1 MASPSPPVPPVTSTF
16 IGFPPSHT
24 AHRGPIPYAGAMPS
38 LQPVQVLLLAAAALV
53 AGAVNAVAGGG
64 SLLSFPALLAV
75 GYPALTANVTNSVA
89 LTPGY
94 FGGTLGYRR
103 ELVGQRG
110 RILALGATSMV
121 GAVVGAALL
130 LVSSA
135 ALFERIVP
143 WLIFL
148 ACGLLAVQPR
158 LARLVRERRA
168 DSDGRPHPAGRTG
181 PDRHTA
187 ALFAAQF
194 LAAAY
199 GAYFGAG
206 VGIMMLAILGIFVAD
221 TLQRLNALKGLLSL
235 LVAVVAAIAFAL
247 LADVSWVAVGVMAA
261 ASLLG
266 GQLGVILARR
276 LNDRVLRWLVIAFG
290 VAVGVRLLLAG

>member
-1 MASPSPPVPPVTSTF
+1 VDPVTSLEPAQV
-16 IGFPPSHT
+16 GLL
-24 AHRGPIPYAGAMPS
+24 AGAA
-38 LQPVQVLLLAAAALV
+38 LL

-64 SLLSFPALLAV
+64 SLISFPALLAV

-103 ELVGQRG
+103 ELTGQR
-110 RILALGATSMV
+110 RRVVVLGAISAV

-135 ALFERIVP
+135 AVFERVVP

-148 ACGLLAVQPR
+148 ACGLLAAQTR
-158 LARLVRERRA
+158 LARLVRDRRA
-168 DSDGRPHPAGRTG
+168 APAAPDPVAPPDPAAPAAAGDPGHPG
-181 PDRHTA
+181 P
-187 ALFAAQF
+187 LFAAQF

-206 VGIMMLAILGIFVAD
+206 VGIMMLAILGIFLAD
-221 TLQRLNALKGLLSL
+221 DLQRLNALKGLLSFL
-235 LVAVVAAIAFAL
+235 ISVVAAVSFL
-247 LADVSWVAVGVMAA
+247 LFADVSLLAVAVMAV

-266 GQLGVILARR
+266 GQLGVLLARR
-276 LNDRVLRWLVIAFG
+276 LNDRALRWLVVAFG
-290 VAVGVRLLLAG
+290 VAVGLRLLLTG

>member
-1 MASPSPPVPPVTSTF
+1 MTSLEPAQ
-16 IGFPPSHT
+16 IG
-24 AHRGPIPYAGAMPS
+24 
-38 LQPVQVLLLAAAALV
+38 LLAGAALV

-64 SLLSFPALLAV
+64 SLISFPALLAV

-103 ELVGQRG
+103 ELTGQRG
-110 RILALGATSMV
+110 RILALGAISAV
-121 GAVVGAALL
+121 GAVVGAVLL
-130 LVSSA
+130 LISTA

-148 ACGLLAVQPR
+148 ACGLLAAQTR
-158 LARLVRERRA
+158 LARLVRDRRP
-168 DSDGRPHPAGRTG
+168 DGPAGADG
-181 PDRHTA
+181 HTA
-187 ALFAAQF
+187 PLFAAQF

-206 VGIMMLAILGIFVAD
+206 VGIMMLAILGIFLAD
-221 TLQRLNALKGLLSL
+221 NLQRLNALKGLLSFL
-235 LVAVVAAIAFAL
+235 ISVVAAVSFL
-247 LADVSWVAVGVMAA
+247 LFADVSLLAVAVMAV

-266 GQLGVILARR
+266 GQLGVLLARR
-276 LNDRVLRWLVIAFG
+276 LDDRTLRWLVIAFG
-290 VAVGVRLLLAG
+290 VSVGLRLLLA

>member
-1 MASPSPPVPPVTSTF
+1 MGVSQPD
-16 IGFPPSHT
+16 
-24 AHRGPIPYAGAMPS
+24 AGAMSS
-38 LQPVQVLLLAAAALV
+38 LEPAQVLLLAAAALV

-103 ELVGQRG
+103 ELGGQRG
-110 RILALGATSMV
+110 RILALGATSTV

-148 ACGLLAVQPR
+148 ACGLLAAQPR

-168 DSDGRPHPAGRTG
+168 GSDGRPDPAGRTG
-181 PDRHTA
+181 LDGHTA

-235 LVAVVAAIAFAL
+235 LVAVVAAIAFAVF
-247 LADVSWVAVGVMAA
+247 ADVSWVAVSVMAA
-261 ASLLG
+261 ASLIG
-266 GQLGVILARR
+266 GQLGVVLARR

-290 VAVGVRLLLAG
+290 VAVGVRLLLAA

>member
-1 MASPSPPVPPVTSTF
+1 MTSLEPAQ
-16 IGFPPSHT
+16 IG
-24 AHRGPIPYAGAMPS
+24 
-38 LQPVQVLLLAAAALV
+38 LLAGAALV

-64 SLLSFPALLAV
+64 SLISFPALLAV

-103 ELVGQRG
+103 ELTGQRG
-110 RILALGATSMV
+110 RILALGAISAV

-130 LVSSA
+130 LISSA

-148 ACGLLAVQPR
+148 ACGLLAAQTR
-158 LARLVRERRA
+158 LARLVRDRRP
-168 DSDGRPHPAGRTG
+168 DGPAGADG
-181 PDRHTA
+181 HTA
-187 ALFAAQF
+187 PLFAAQF

-206 VGIMMLAILGIFVAD
+206 VGIMMLAILGIFLAD
-221 TLQRLNALKGLLSL
+221 HLQRLNALKGLLSFL
-235 LVAVVAAIAFAL
+235 ISVVAAVSFL
-247 LADVSWVAVGVMAA
+247 LFADVSLLAVAVMAV

-266 GQLGVILARR
+266 GQLGVLLARR
-276 LNDRVLRWLVIAFG
+276 LDDRTLRWLVIVFG
-290 VAVGVRLLLAG
+290 VAVGLRLLLA

>member
-1 MASPSPPVPPVTSTF
+1 MSGLEPAQ
-16 IGFPPSHT
+16 
-24 AHRGPIPYAGAMPS
+24 
-38 LQPVQVLLLAAAALV
+38 LLLLAAAALA

-94 FGGTLGYRR
+94 LGGTVGYRR
-103 ELVGQRG
+103 ELAGQRS
-110 RILALGATSMV
+110 RILALGVTSAI
-121 GAVVGAALL
+121 GAVVGAVLL
-130 LVSSA
+130 LISSP

-158 LARLVRERRA
+158 LARLVRELRG
-168 DSDGRPHPAGRTG
+168 DPDGRAEPAGWAG
-181 PDRHTA
+181 LDGHTA
-187 ALFAAQF
+187 ALLAAQF

-235 LVAVVAAIAFAL
+235 LVAVIAAVAFAL
-247 LADVSWVAVGVMAA
+247 FADVRWVAVAVMAV
-261 ASLLG
+261 ASLVG
-266 GQLGVILARR
+266 GQLGVVLARR
-276 LNDRVLRWLVIAFG
+276 LNDQVLRWLVVAFG
-290 VAVGVRLLLAG
+290 VAVGLRLLLAG